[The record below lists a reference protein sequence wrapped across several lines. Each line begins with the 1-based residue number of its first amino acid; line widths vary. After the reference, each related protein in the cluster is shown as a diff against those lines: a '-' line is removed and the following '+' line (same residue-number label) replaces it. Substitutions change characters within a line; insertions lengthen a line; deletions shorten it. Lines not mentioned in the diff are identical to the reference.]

1 MTRFGLIL
9 RIAAVVPFLAACTD
23 ERIVFRDRELFTEPP
38 TAAANFVGYT
48 DSVSRLTVCGNCH
61 VGQQN
66 EWEETHHA
74 VAFATLTEAGAAGN
88 TVCQGCHTVNER
100 GNVTEGNVGFAGA
113 AEARYHDVQCEACHG
128 PGLAHVT
135 NPDASQPL
143 APLRV
148 DTMLTVGCGE
158 CHTGAHHPFVE
169 EWRHSAHGRVQASA
183 AGRAECQGCHT
194 GEDALR
200 TWGVNV
206 DYAERDTVLVGS
218 QAATA
223 HLSITCGV
231 CHDPHSS
238 DIDKQLRF
246 AIDVPSEEENLC
258 MKCHHKRGTPDPTTF
273 RGPHSPEGPVLLG
286 YGGWWPPTMNFPL
299 DTIVATHGSDRNPR
313 LCAGCHVNSY
323 QVEDALTGDFLFA
336 ATGHSFKATPCLDA
350 EGVPDP
356 EADCDLPQRDFR
368 TCTEAGC
375 HATQE
380 QARNLFVLVE
390 NRIDLLAT
398 TLEGLLAQIPASEF
412 SNTDGRYTS
421 AEGSRFNA
429 ELARF
434 AGSPIHN
441 PILIEALLTAS
452 IQQVRAQYGLP
463 MPPNVNLENQLQH
476 LSRRTD

>member
-1 MTRFGLIL
+1 MTRFGSVSLL
-9 RIAAVVPFLAACTD
+9 GVVVLFVTACTD

-38 TAAANFVGYT
+38 AAAANFIGYS
-48 DSVSRLTVCGNCH
+48 DEESKLTVCGNCH

-74 VAFATLTEAGAAGN
+74 TAFATLTAAGTDGN
-88 TVCQGCHTVNER
+88 TVCQACHTVNER
-100 GNVTEGNVGFAGA
+100 GNVAEGA
-113 AEARYHDVQCEACHG
+113 AGFVAVADSRYHDVQCEACHG

-135 NPDASQPL
+135 NPDGSTPL

-158 CHTGAHHPFVE
+158 CHSGAHHPFVE

-200 TWGVNV
+200 TWGVNAE
-206 DYAERDTVLVGS
+206 YAEKDTVLTGP
-218 QAATA
+218 QAATS
-223 HLSITCGV
+223 HLAITCGV
-231 CHDPHSS
+231 CHDAHAN

-258 MKCHHKRGTPDPTTF
+258 MKCHHKRGTPDPSTF

-286 YGGWWPPTMNFPL
+286 YAGWWAPTMNFPL
-299 DTIVATHGSDRNPR
+299 DTIEATHGSGRNPR
-313 LCAGCHVNSY
+313 LCAGCHVNVY
-323 QVEDALTGDFLFA
+323 EVTDEITGDFMFA
-336 ATGHSFKATPCLDA
+336 AAGHSFAAIPCLDA
-350 EGVPDP
+350 AGVPEP
-356 EADCDLPQRDFR
+356 EADCDLPQRDFS

-375 HATQE
+375 HAS
-380 QARNLFVLVE
+380 QAQSRNLYVLVE

-398 TLEGLLAQIPASEF
+398 TLEGLLSQIPASEF

-421 AEGSRFNA
+421 AEGSRFNT

-434 AGSPIHN
+434 PGSAIHN

-452 IQQVRAQYGLP
+452 IQQVQTQYGLSV
-463 MPPNVNLENQLQH
+463 PPNVNLENQLQR
-476 LSRRTD
+476 LSTKSD